1 MRRLQK
7 PTLSR
12 ILASGKVQ
20 VEYDDEIEEYQ
31 ERMRQ
36 IRPKSSKEQAKV
48 LERLQKPT
56 KASKRH
62 VAINE
67 GIADNNVDVE
77 FLKKRYCENEKEKFL
92 TKVEEKE
99 LVSRILVRTYAF
111 YGNEQRCPKIGDDE
125 EPLSFHQRK
134 QYGLPLLSGLPRS
147 HNANEITARVCT
159 HSEPAKRRTDVQIA
173 SNKSGFRK
181 ATHTPAATT
190 ISVH

>member
-12 ILASGKVQ
+12 ILASGKVK

-36 IRPKSSKEQAKV
+36 IRPKSGKEQAKA

-67 GIADNNVDVE
+67 GIAENNVDVE
-77 FLKKRYCENEKEKFL
+77 FLKKRYCDNEKEKFL

-134 QYGLPLLSGLPRS
+134 QYGLPLMSGLPRS

-159 HSEPAKRRTDVQIA
+159 PNEPAKRRPDVQ
-173 SNKSGFRK
+173 S
-181 ATHTPAATT
+181 THTPAATT